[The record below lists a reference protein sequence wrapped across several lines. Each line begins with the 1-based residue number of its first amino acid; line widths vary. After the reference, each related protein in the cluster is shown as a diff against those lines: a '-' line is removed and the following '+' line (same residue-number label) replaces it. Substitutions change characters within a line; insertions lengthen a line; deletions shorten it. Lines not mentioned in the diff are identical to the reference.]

1 MDEKM
6 VEALNSQLNAE
17 MYSAYLYLS
26 MGTYFEDLDLSGFA
40 NWMRVQAQEE
50 MTHAMKIHDF
60 IIQRGDRVILTRI
73 EAPPTEWKSPVNA
86 FEHVYEHEQKV
97 TGLINQLVNLALSL
111 GDHATN
117 NFLQW
122 FVAEQVEEEES
133 SSGVLKKVKM
143 ANDSLSALLMLDNE
157 LAQRIFTPP
166 TTTTN

>member
-1 MDEKM
+1 M
-6 VEALNSQLNAE
+6 VNALNSQLNAE
-17 MYSAYLYLS
+17 LYSAYLYLS
-26 MGTYFEDLDLSGFA
+26 MGTYFESMDMSGFS

-50 MTHAMKIHDF
+50 LTHAMKIHDF

-73 EAPPTEWKSPVNA
+73 DSPPTEWESARDA
-86 FEHVYEHEQKV
+86 FEHVYSHEQKV
-97 TGLINQLVNLALSL
+97 TALINQLVNLAQSL

-143 ANDSLSALLMLDNE
+143 ADDSLSALLMLDNE

-166 TTTTN
+166 TTTK

>member
-1 MDEKM
+1 MDQKM

-26 MGTYFEDLDLSGFA
+26 MGTYFEDLDLSGFS

-50 MTHAMKIHDF
+50 MSHAMKIHDF
-60 IIQRGDRVILTRI
+60 IIQRGDRVTLTKI
-73 EAPPTEWKSPVNA
+73 DAPPVEWESPVNA

-133 SSGVLKKVKM
+133 SSGVLKKVRM
-143 ANDSLSALLMLDNE
+143 ANDSLSAMVMLDNE

-166 TTTTN
+166 VTTK